1 MYYLQSSS
9 FKGDKYSVETA
20 KHMIQLSLLG
30 GWMVNK
36 LINHPN
42 LKC

>member
-20 KHMIQLSLLG
+20 KHMIQLALFIRRLDG
-30 GWMVNK
+30 QQ
-36 LINHPN
+36 IN
-42 LKC
+42 